1 MKRYTRTA
9 TPRTAS
15 APSGVH
21 PAPRT
26 DAPTIRWASLLADA
40 VQQPGTIA
48 RCYSAFWSYS
58 LGNQL
63 AALMQCQLRRLEPG
77 PIATFPTWQALGRQV
92 RKGERALWLC
102 QPITRGRPADD
113 ADDGDERGDGYTA
126 FVWRPRWFVLS
137 QTDAIEGRE
146 YTPPALPDWDR
157 ARALAALDVREEPFR
172 HLSGNTQGYSRPGR
186 VLAINPVATHPER
199 TTLHELGHIVCGHF
213 DESATLAGPTMEVEA
228 EAVAYLCAD
237 ALGLGGADEAR
248 GYIQH
253 YLARGGVLD
262 EPTARRIYRAVDAI
276 LAAGRPAETPALAPA
291 A

>member
-1 MKRYTRTA
+1 MKRYRRSNPPAGT
-9 TPRTAS
+9 TPAGV
-15 APSGVH
+15 PS
-21 PAPRT
+21 PARD
-26 DAPTIRWASLLADA
+26 DAPTLRWAGLLADA

-92 RKGERALWLC
+92 RKGERAIWLC
-102 QPITRGRPADD
+102 QPITCTRQSDD
-113 ADDGDERGDGYTA
+113 SDDGENDVYTR
-126 FVWRPRWFVLS
+126 FTWRPRWFVLS
-137 QTDAIEGRE
+137 QTDTIPGRE
-146 YTPPALPDWDR
+146 YTPPELPGWDP
-157 ARALAALDVREEPFR
+157 ARALEALDVREEPFT
-172 HLSGNTQGYSRPGR
+172 HLNGNTQGYSKPGR
-186 VLAINPVATHPER
+186 VLAINPVAAHPER
-199 TTLHELGHIVCGHF
+199 TTFHELGHIVAGHF
-213 DESATLAGPTMEVEA
+213 DVSATLEGPTMEVEA

-253 YLARGGVLD
+253 YLRRGGRLD
-262 EPTARRIYRAVDAI
+262 EPVCRRIFKAADAI
-276 LAAGRPAETPALAPA
+276 LQAGRPVEAGALALA